1 MRIDFDYL
9 EEMYDEEP
17 KVQMIRRT
25 KIMENTEDKRKNNKD
40 YTDARKIKYGQSND

>member
-9 EEMYDEEP
+9 EDLYDEEP

-25 KIMENTEDKRKNNKD
+25 KITENMEDKRKMKD
-40 YTDARKIKYGQSND
+40 YTDARKIKYGQPHD

>member
-9 EEMYDEEP
+9 EDMYDEEP

-25 KIMENTEDKRKNNKD
+25 KIMENTEDKRKGNKD
-40 YTDARKIKYGQSND
+40 YTDARKIKYGRDNG